1 MLGDNQKAWIVGGCA
16 LTGFALTLWCYFP
29 GWMSPD
35 SLDQLSQARGVIYSN
50 WHPPL
55 MAWIWR
61 FGEYLVPDGGAI
73 LVFHATLFW
82 AGGAL
87 FFSALDLKPL
97 IAGALLLAFGFFPTV
112 FALLGTAW
120 KDVGLGVSLVFAT
133 GCLAQAQFR
142 RRERLLVPAGAAL
155 FYAFAVRHNSPPAV
169 LPFFVWGV
177 GIILRNKRM
186 SFVRTACISVLFA
199 VICSGAFLGGAKAL
213 NSVLNRGA
221 TAFPEQVLFLYD
233 IAGIAHHEGSMP
245 ILPQYLSGPGS
256 PKTPEDLASIYNP
269 GSSGTLFWGSA
280 HLPRFPITAN
290 SAEIREL
297 FDFWRGYVLSHFR
310 SYLRHRLEVFRFFM
324 SFDTPFVVYPFH
336 IGITENQMGV
346 VYRPTRP
353 GRAVAAGLEDLRHTF
368 FFRGWI
374 FGALGLFVAAAS
386 MIRRNLPALG
396 VSSSGLIYLGMS
408 FFITPASDFRFMWW
422 SVLSV
427 FLSAALLCCSPKIN

>member
-1 MLGDNQKAWIVGGCA
+1 MSEDNQKTWIVGGCA
-16 LTGFALTLWCYFP
+16 LAGFALTLWCYFP

-55 MAWIWR
+55 MAWVWR
-61 FGEYLVPDGGAI
+61 LGEYFVPDGGAI

-87 FFSALDLKPL
+87 FFSALEFKPL
-97 IAGALLLAFGFFPTV
+97 AAGFFLLAFGFFPSV

-120 KDVGLGVSLVFAT
+120 KDVGLGVALTFAT

-142 RRERLLVPAGAAL
+142 RRAWLLVPAGAAL

-169 LPFFVWGV
+169 LPFLVWGV
-177 GIILRNKRM
+177 WIILRSKRM
-186 SFVRTACISVLFA
+186 SFARTAFASVLIA
-199 VICSGAFLGGAKAL
+199 LLCSGLLLGGAMAL
-213 NSVLNRGA
+213 NAALNRGA

-233 IAGIAHHEGSMP
+233 IAGIAHYEGRMP
-245 ILPQYLSGPGS
+245 MVPEYLSGAGS
-256 PKTPEDLASIYNP
+256 PKTPEDLALIYNP
-269 GSSGTLFWGSA
+269 GSSGTLFWGPA
-280 HLPRFPITAN
+280 HLPRFPISSN
-290 SAEIREL
+290 PAEIRGL
-297 FDFWRGYVLSHFR
+297 FKFWRGYVWSHMR

-336 IGITENQMGV
+336 IGITENQMGA
-346 VYRPTRP
+346 VYRPTSL
-353 GRAVAAGLEDLRHTF
+353 GRVVAARLEDLRHTF

-374 FGALGLFVAAAS
+374 FGAAGLFIAAAS
-386 MIRRNLPALG
+386 MVRRNLPALG
-396 VSSSGLIYLGMS
+396 VASSGLVYLGMS

-427 FLSAALLCCSPKIN
+427 FLSAALLCRSPKIN